1 MIQFHPLVIVMS
13 SMVIS
18 KFVEETDGYFQMS
31 LNWLS
36 AYFLPSEHHLAI
48 TSILCNTFEGEQL
61 QYLEK
66 MTMFCSMLCL
76 QTDMQISSA
85 IYTLRRDYVVL
96 TKNLLF
102 WLHEWTFEMCRD
114 TFVSLLSILVFPREH
129 CSFWGW
135 STRGIISK
143 WIFVVHARDI

>member
-1 MIQFHPLVIVMS
+1 MS

-36 AYFLPSEHHLAI
+36 AYFLPAEHHLAI

-66 MTMFCSMLCL
+66 TTMFCSMLCL

-85 IYTLRRDYVVL
+85 I
-96 TKNLLF
+96 
-102 WLHEWTFEMCRD
+102 
-114 TFVSLLSILVFPREH
+114 
-129 CSFWGW
+129 
-135 STRGIISK
+135 
-143 WIFVVHARDI
+143 